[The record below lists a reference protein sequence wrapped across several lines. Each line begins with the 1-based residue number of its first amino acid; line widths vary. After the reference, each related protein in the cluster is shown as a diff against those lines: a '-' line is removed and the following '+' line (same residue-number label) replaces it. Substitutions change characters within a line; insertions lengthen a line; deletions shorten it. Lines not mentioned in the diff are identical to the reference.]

1 MTPPLPQGSTTE
13 EPHLFVSYAAED
25 RETARL
31 LAEALTARGHRVWWD
46 RLIAGGALW
55 GDEIE
60 RAIAG
65 ARAVIVL
72 WSPSSVRSNFVRA
85 EARSAAERDVLIPA
99 LIEPC
104 EPPMPFGEYQTLDLT
119 AWRSAPDGAAL
130 DVLHDALQQVG
141 RTEPLVGGALTAAG
155 TGTGVPARAPRITAL
170 LGYWVDLF
178 QLATGPKAFLS
189 RKWNS
194 VDLVPSAGRF
204 FVLTAVLKLL
214 IGLPLALKLGSRI
227 SWELLGTFVWGPIRM
242 LMLGA
247 VVHLA
252 WRVVGGSAAATHTLS
267 AFAFI
272 YSLQT
277 LLFECSQSLSVGLMR
292 ALAPTVTDEIFSDV
306 AAGRGLGSLYRAV
319 EEYGVAVGTVFLT
332 LAWWPLFVVP
342 FLSWGAFRVH
352 NNVSRTRSAVAATL
366 SVVFGMLAYGM
377 TVFLSYFNAGPG

>member
-1 MTPPLPQGSTTE
+1 VTPPLPQGSTTE

-25 RETARL
+25 REVARL
-31 LAEALTARGHRVWWD
+31 VAEALTARGHRVWWD
-46 RLIAGGALW
+46 RLIAGGELW
-55 GDEIE
+55 SEEIE
-60 RAIAG
+60 RALAE

-104 EPPMPFGEYQTLDLT
+104 EPPMPFGEFQTLDLI
-119 AWRSAPDGAAL
+119 AWRSAPDGGTL
-130 DVLHDALQQVG
+130 DVLHDAIEQAG
-141 RTEPLVGGALTAAG
+141 RTEPLEGAPTAAR
-155 TGTGVPARAPRITAL
+155 TGTGVPARASRITAL

-194 VDLVPSAGRF
+194 VDLVASAGRF
-204 FVLTAVLKLL
+204 FVMTAVLKLL
-214 IGLPLALKLGSRI
+214 IGLPLALKLGSRV
-227 SWELLGTFVWGPIRM
+227 SWELLGAFVWGPIRM

-247 VVHLA
+247 VVHVA
-252 WRVVGGSAAATHTLS
+252 WRVVGGSAAATNTLS
-267 AFAFI
+267 AFAFV

-292 ALAPTVTDEIFSDV
+292 ALAPAVTDEIFSDMS
-306 AAGRGLGSLYRAV
+306 AGRGLGSLFRAV

-352 NNVSRTRSAVAATL
+352 NNVSRTKSAIAATFA
-366 SVVFGMLAYGM
+366 VIFGMLAYGM
-377 TVFLSYFNAGPG
+377 SVFLTYSNAGPG